1 MVKIV
6 HYFLLF
12 FISNLIYSE
21 NIASGKTVIANE
33 SMVVT
38 RHYLASRVG
47 NEVLLA
53 GGNAID
59 ASVAISFALSVV
71 LPQASPIGGG
81 GFMVIHEAETG
92 ENFTIDYREMAPEK
106 ASEDM
111 FIVDG
116 EVDRSLALESYL
128 SSGVPGTVYGLYLA
142 HQKFGKLP
150 WKELIKPAIKL
161 ASDGFDITPT
171 LAKSIN
177 TYKDKLSKTDDGK
190 AIFFRNG
197 EPLKAG
203 ELLVQKDLGETLTL
217 ISRKGP
223 AGFYKGTT
231 AQKIQKDMRLNGG
244 LMSLKDLRNYKA
256 KYREPIEFD
265 YKDLSI
271 VTMAPPSSGG
281 LILGLMFN
289 MLEHVDLDTSNPHD
303 IENIHKIAEIMQ
315 IAFSIRSVYLA
326 DSDFYEVP
334 SDQFLNKK
342 KAELLSRRIN
352 KEQSSTAK
360 EFDPETFKFKENTT
374 HYSVADKFGNIV
386 STTTTLNT
394 AFGSGIVIKDTGILM
409 NNEMDDFSAAP
420 NQPNYF
426 GLLGAYANRIEPN
439 KRPLSSMTPT
449 IVFQKD
455 KPYMVTG
462 AQGGSRIITAVL
474 QVILNYY
481 EFKLSAEESVYLPRY
496 HHQWQPELLMF
507 ESFDEELK
515 KELLDKGYSLYNRPA
530 TYDFSNGITSSIM
543 FKEDKLIGVS
553 DNRSD
558 DFLSIGTNKND

>member
-6 HYFLLF
+6 RYFLLF

-21 NIASGKTVIANE
+21 SIESGKTVIANE

-38 RHYLASRVG
+38 RHYLASKVG

-106 ASEDM
+106 ATEDM
-111 FIVDG
+111 FIVNG

-161 ASDGFDITPT
+161 AIDGFDITPT
-171 LAKSIN
+171 LANSIN

-190 AIFFRNG
+190 DIFFRNG
-197 EPLKAG
+197 EPLMAG
-203 ELLVQKDLGETLTL
+203 DLLVQKDLGETLTL
-217 ISRKGP
+217 ISKKGP
-223 AGFYKGTT
+223 AGFYKGST
-231 AQKIQKDMRLNGG
+231 AQKIQRDMRLNGG
-244 LMSLKDLRNYKA
+244 LISLKDLRNYKA

-289 MLEHVDLDTSNPHD
+289 MLEHIDLNTSNPHD

-315 IAFSIRSVYLA
+315 IAFSIRSVYMA
-326 DSDFYEVP
+326 DSDFYDVP
-334 SDQFLNKK
+334 SNQFLNKK

-352 KEQSSTAK
+352 RDQSSS
-360 EFDPETFKFKENTT
+360 EEDFDPETFKFKENTT

-449 IVFQKD
+449 IVFHKD

-481 EFKLSAEESVYLPRY
+481 EFKLSAEEAIYLPRY
-496 HHQWQPELLMF
+496 HHQWQPEMLMF
-507 ESFDEELK
+507 ESFNEELK
-515 KELLDKGYSLYNRPA
+515 EELLNKGYSLYNRPA

-543 FKEDKLIGVS
+543 FEGDKLIGVS

-558 DFLSIGTNKND
+558 DFLSIGTNKNE

>member
-6 HYFLLF
+6 RYFLLF

-21 NIASGKTVIANE
+21 SIESGKTVIANE

-38 RHYLASRVG
+38 RHYLASKVG

-106 ASEDM
+106 ATEDM
-111 FIVDG
+111 FIVNG

-161 ASDGFDITPT
+161 AIDGFDITPT

-190 AIFFRNG
+190 DIFFRNG
-197 EPLKAG
+197 EPLMAG
-203 ELLVQKDLGETLTL
+203 DLLVQKDLGETLTL
-217 ISRKGP
+217 ISKKGP
-223 AGFYKGTT
+223 AGFYKGST
-231 AQKIQKDMRLNGG
+231 AQKIQRDMRLNGG
-244 LMSLKDLRNYKA
+244 LIGLKDLRNYKA

-289 MLEHVDLDTSNPHD
+289 MLEHIDLDTSNPHD

-360 EFDPETFKFKENTT
+360 EFDPETFKFKENTKR
-374 HYSVADKFGNIV
+374 Y
-386 STTTTLNT
+386 
-394 AFGSGIVIKDTGILM
+394 
-409 NNEMDDFSAAP
+409 E
-420 NQPNYF
+420 
-426 GLLGAYANRIEPN
+426 IEWWIN
-439 KRPLSSMTPT
+439 
-449 IVFQKD
+449 
-455 KPYMVTG
+455 
-462 AQGGSRIITAVL
+462 
-474 QVILNYY
+474 
-481 EFKLSAEESVYLPRY
+481 EFKGS
-496 HHQWQPELLMF
+496 QELQ
-507 ESFDEELK
+507 S
-515 KELLDKGYSLYNRPA
+515 
-530 TYDFSNGITSSIM
+530 
-543 FKEDKLIGVS
+543 
-553 DNRSD
+553 
-558 DFLSIGTNKND
+558 